1 MSRKQERQINK
12 VEDEVVRSC
21 QREAFMND
29 YKALVSGKPLWPNS
43 PLFKLNPVLD
53 EDGGIRSNERLQFA
67 EITCHMVYDFLSYCC
82 EDTGLQSSLLS
93 VTMNGPTIQQV
104 LIFCCPK

>member
-21 QREAFMND
+21 QREVFMND
-29 YKALVSGKPLWPNS
+29 YKALVFGKPLWPKS
-43 PLFKLNPVLD
+43 PLFKLNLVLD

>member
-29 YKALVSGKPLWPNS
+29 YKALVSGKPLWPKS

-53 EDGGIRSNERLQFA
+53 EDGGIRSNERLQ
-67 EITCHMVYDFLSYCC
+67 
-82 EDTGLQSSLLS
+82 
-93 VTMNGPTIQQV
+93 
-104 LIFCCPK
+104 

>member
-21 QREAFMND
+21 QREAFVND
-29 YKALVSGKPLWPNS
+29 YKAWEANVAKS

-93 VTMNGPTIQQV
+93 LTTNMPTIQQV